1 MRQMTVLI
9 DIDQRMI
16 IPITGVCNM
25 IIEYV
30 LTGINGRY
38 DGPG

>member
-16 IPITGVCNM
+16 IPITAVCNM
-25 IIEYV
+25 TIEYV
-30 LTGINGRY
+30 LTGRNGRY